1 MNPPVEVK
9 FSLSISGYE
18 GNLYTGKASKATNTI
33 IDWHNPLRPF
43 ENLDKLRRLYILDS
57 SKINSQI
64 SENTEDA
71 DAQKLQRQEA
81 LVDTRKN
88 MANLFL
94 NRFDSQDFVSACIP
108 EPSNTV
114 WPLSWPAK
122 QELDEVLSNYSYRS
136 AVQLKVSWE
145 VRRFKGSHLVVRSNN
160 DLKNTERLDQQQST
174 DLSDILNSG
183 LNQTERGNLTLI
195 NIFPKILYAK
205 DAIEICDEATDLTI
219 DQRLDL
225 VLERKVDSEARNQGY
240 MANYWVLKGSAERLK
255 QKTGIDRVLWLGDQ
269 TDNKINL
276 PRLCPNDTT
285 EVIIVSDKT
294 APDVLVKISSYGII
308 GLYVSAVLVIGRI
321 MRSLLTWDAAT
332 IMFTDLPSVEV
343 IWQLFSD
350 LHMVRE
356 LQHWRLEEDI
366 TAQLVFLFR
375 CPDALIKYTRFPRN
389 NNNANK
395 EKTE

>member
-1 MNPPVEVK
+1 M
-9 FSLSISGYE
+9 
-18 GNLYTGKASKATNTI
+18 
-33 IDWHNPLRPF
+33 
-43 ENLDKLRRLYILDS
+43 
-57 SKINSQI
+57 
-64 SENTEDA
+64 
-71 DAQKLQRQEA
+71 
-81 LVDTRKN
+81 
-88 MANLFL
+88 
-94 NRFDSQDFVSACIP
+94 
-108 EPSNTV
+108 
-114 WPLSWPAK
+114 
-122 QELDEVLSNYSYRS
+122 
-136 AVQLKVSWE
+136 
-145 VRRFKGSHLVVRSNN
+145 
-160 DLKNTERLDQQQST
+160 DQQQST